1 MGPSACASGCTQVG
15 PLLTEAGYVGRELHL
30 AARIAASGHGGQL
43 VCSEETRRH
52 AAEDAAFVSLG
63 EHRLKDFDEAVPLFQ
78 LGSERFPPLKS
89 TSNTN
94 LPRPASSFVGREA
107 ELENLLSVLENG
119 ARLLTLTGPGGSGK
133 TRLAIEA
140 AASLVSVYEAGVSWV
155 GVANLRDH
163 ALVSETIEQ
172 TLGAKDGLAEHIAE
186 RELLLLLE

>member
-1 MGPSACASGCTQVG
+1 
-15 PLLTEAGYVGRELHL
+15 
-30 AARIAASGHGGQL
+30 
-43 VCSEETRRH
+43 
-52 AAEDAAFVSLG
+52 
-63 EHRLKDFDEAVPLFQ
+63 
-78 LGSERFPPLKS
+78 
-89 TSNTN
+89 
-94 LPRPASSFVGREA
+94 VGREA

-163 ALVSETIEQ
+163 ALVSETIAQ